1 MTAPPQLTAYK
12 WIYVLVVPLALT
24 VAVYAIVDTSKFQ
37 GYSSEERLPLSNWKG
52 GTFWLVDV
60 SAFLDAPKTYALYIV
75 RMILSIVINISSILL
90 VLIDTVCLQVRIIKH
105 NYKRMRVSN
114 FDTAKLKRAR
124 FQRFVT
130 VAVVN
135 TYGQA
140 FPKAFSCFSSK

>member
-1 MTAPPQLTAYK
+1 
-12 WIYVLVVPLALT
+12 
-24 VAVYAIVDTSKFQ
+24 
-37 GYSSEERLPLSNWKG
+37 
-52 GTFWLVDV
+52 
-60 SAFLDAPKTYALYIV
+60 
-75 RMILSIVINISSILL
+75 MILSIVINISSILL